1 MRSQRLRAQHVSR
14 GCFDSRQDYSE
25 GEFSR
30 SGDEVRG
37 RVERAVAAAAAAAG
51 LAAGLEPY
59 PAAAV
64 GPGLPAGALP
74 GGLPLCVSRVRAIT
88 VP

>member
-1 MRSQRLRAQHVSR
+1 MLR
-14 GCFDSRQDYSE
+14 GCFDSCQDYSE

-37 RVERAVAAAAAAAG
+37 RRERAVAAAAAAAG
-51 LAAGLEPY
+51 VAASVEPH

-74 GGLPLCVSRVRAIT
+74 GGFSIRFPRVRRKSLFFNKIR
-88 VP
+88 VI